1 MKKLFIIYLLISPF
15 VLVAQNKNTEKVS
28 FEVTGNCE
36 ICKKRIEK
44 SALTVK
50 GVKAANWDIPSSL
63 ISIVYNPNRVTLLKI
78 QNSIAQV
85 GHDTPLAKAPDEIY
99 NELPICCIYRRTIQ

>member
-1 MKKLFIIYLLISPF
+1 MKKLFVIYLLISPF
-15 VLVAQNKNTEKVS
+15 VLLAQNKNTEKVS

-50 GVKAANWDIPSSL
+50 GVKAANWDIPSNL

-78 QNSIAQV
+78 QNTIAQI
-85 GHDTPLAKAPDEIY
+85 GHDTTLAKAPDEIY
-99 NELPICCIYRRTIQ
+99 NKLPLCCIYKRTIQ

>member
-50 GVKAANWDIPSSL
+50 GVKAANWDIPSNL
-63 ISIVYNPNRVTLLKI
+63 ISIVYNPNRATSLKI
-78 QNSIAQV
+78 QNTIAQI
-85 GHDTPLAKAPDEIY
+85 GHDTPLAKATDEIY
-99 NELPICCIYRRTIQ
+99 NKLPLCCIYRRTIQ

>member
-1 MKKLFIIYLLISPF
+1 MKKVFIIYLLISSF
-15 VLVAQNKNTEKVS
+15 VLVAQNKKTEKVS

-50 GVKAANWDIPSSL
+50 GVKAANWDIPSNF

-85 GHDTPLAKAPDEIY
+85 GHDTPLAKATDEIY
-99 NELPICCIYRRTIQ
+99 NKLPMCCIYRRTIQ

>member
-1 MKKLFIIYLLISPF
+1 MKKVFIIYLLISTS

-28 FEVTGNCE
+28 FAVTGNCE
-36 ICKKRIEK
+36 ICKKRSEK
-44 SALTVK
+44 SAITVK
-50 GVKAANWDIPSSL
+50 VVKAENWDIPSNL

-99 NELPICCIYRRTIQ
+99 NELPMCCIYRRTIQ

>member
-1 MKKLFIIYLLISPF
+1 MKKVFIIYLLISPF

-36 ICKKRIEK
+36 MCKKRIEK

-50 GVKAANWDIPSSL
+50 GVKAANWDIPSNL
-63 ISIVYNPNRVTLLKI
+63 ISIVYNPNRATLLKI

-85 GHDTPLAKAPDEIY
+85 GHDTALAKAPDEIY

>member
-1 MKKLFIIYLLISPF
+1 MKKLFVIYLLISPF
-15 VLVAQNKNTEKVS
+15 VLLAQNKNTEKVI

-50 GVKAANWDIPSSL
+50 GVKAANWDIPSNL
-63 ISIVYNPNRVTLLKI
+63 ISIVYNPNRATLLKI
-78 QNSIAQV
+78 QNTIAQI

-99 NELPICCIYRRTIQ
+99 NKLPLCCIYRRTIQ

>member
-1 MKKLFIIYLLISPF
+1 MCIRDRK
-15 VLVAQNKNTEKVS
+15 
-28 FEVTGNCE
+28 
-36 ICKKRIEK
+36 
-44 SALTVK
+44 
-50 GVKAANWDIPSSL
+50 WDIPSNL

-99 NELPICCIYRRTIQ
+99 NELPMCCIYRRTIQ